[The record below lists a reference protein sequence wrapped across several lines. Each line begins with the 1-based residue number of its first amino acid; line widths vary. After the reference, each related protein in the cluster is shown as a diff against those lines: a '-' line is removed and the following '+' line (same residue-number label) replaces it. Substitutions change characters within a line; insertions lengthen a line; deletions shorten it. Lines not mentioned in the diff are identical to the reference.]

1 MMRLFVALPL
11 PERVRDRLAGL
22 AGGVPGARWEPPENY
37 HITLRFIGEVDEG
50 MAQDIDEEQDYTA
63 EPNFPVTLE
72 GIGTFGRGDKSRAL
86 WAGVAASDPLRH
98 LRDKIESAVV
108 RAGLAPE
115 ERKFQPHVTLAR
127 LKEAASERVGRF
139 VAERALFREGPFM
152 ADRFVLYEST
162 LGKSGSVY
170 TELQSYPLGGWRP
183 DAD

>member
-1 MMRLFVALPL
+1 MIRLFVALPL
-11 PERVRDRLAGL
+11 PERIRDRLAGL
-22 AGGVPGARWEPPENY
+22 CGGVPGARWEPPENF
-37 HITLRFIGEVDEG
+37 HITLRFLGEVDEG
-50 MAQDIDEEQDYTA
+50 TAADIDEALDTLA
-63 EPNFPVTLE
+63 EPNFPVTLD

-86 WAGVAASDPLRH
+86 WAGVAPCEKLRH

-108 RAGLAPE
+108 RAGLPAE

-127 LKEAASERVGRF
+127 LKEASGERVGRF
-139 VAERALFREGPFM
+139 VADRSLFREGPFM

-170 TELQSYPLGGWRP
+170 TELQSYSLDGWRP